1 MASMERF
8 SEGIVIPELHPT
20 EKQYCALLIVI
31 GDGKTLAEMQETKK
45 SVSKITER
53 ICRCYNVTSARRG
66 EVHSVLDPAYPFL
79 ITTAASHERDR
90 ILVETHEGATPEL
103 YSKLLGQSG
112 KPPAFSRS
120 LQFLPFELSSGMP
133 GALPFVNPLGCF
145 LWSCG

>member
-20 EKQYCALLIVI
+20 EKQYGALLIVI
-31 GDGKTLAEMQETKK
+31 GDGKALAEMQETKK
-45 SVSKITER
+45 SVGKTTER
-53 ICRCYNVTSARRG
+53 ICRCCNITSARRG

-90 ILVETHEGATPEL
+90 GLVEKHEGAPQEL

-112 KPPAFSRS
+112 KPHAFARS
-120 LQFLPFELSSGMP
+120 LQYLPFDLSSGMP
-133 GALPFVNPLGCF
+133 GAILTVYRDV
-145 LWSCG
+145 